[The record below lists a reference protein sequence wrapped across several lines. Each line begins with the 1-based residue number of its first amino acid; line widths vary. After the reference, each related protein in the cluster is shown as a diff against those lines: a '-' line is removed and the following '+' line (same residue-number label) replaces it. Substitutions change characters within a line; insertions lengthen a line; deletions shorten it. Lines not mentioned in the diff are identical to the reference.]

1 MKQNKLKSSIRKFNP
16 QKRRAVAEVISS
28 LLLVVITVAGAVIL
42 VTFLDE
48 SFVAGSMAIT
58 SGTSSSLKTVKLMA
72 FDTRDGE
79 KLMNPLYKIDNQEY
93 FLDPIDG
100 HLCRN
105 SVLSIMANSTT
116 VCNSEP
122 NKSPANGGTAYVV
135 IQIQNRG
142 LNPIWLSDVYFD
154 NVRHVWDSSTGGVTL
169 DGSINP
175 GTGEVPRDGMFSIL
189 PHDITDLT
197 QRIDNQI
204 TEGET
209 VNVVVKL
216 DSINPDIPLSKT
228 IRVQLNIGTN
238 VLQEFLIESGGAQ

>member
-1 MKQNKLKSSIRKFNP
+1 MKQNKLKSSIRKFTP
-16 QKRRAVAEVISS
+16 HKKRAVAEVISS

-42 VTFLDE
+42 MTFLDE
-48 SFVAGSMAIT
+48 TFVAGSLAVS
-58 SGTSSSLKTVKLMA
+58 SGTDSSLKIVELRA

-79 KLMNPLYKIDNQEY
+79 DLMNPLYQIDNQEY

-100 HLCRN
+100 YLCRDG
-105 SVLSIMANSTT
+105 VLSNNVNPLT
-116 VCNSEP
+116 VCNP
-122 NKSPANGGTAYVV
+122 NPNQSPDTGGTAYVV

-154 NVRHVWDSSTGGVTL
+154 NVGHVWDSTTRGVQI
-169 DGSINP
+169 DGSLNP

-189 PHDITDLT
+189 PADITDTT
-197 QRIDNQI
+197 QNIDNQI
-204 TEGET
+204 KEGQT

-216 DSINPDIPLSKT
+216 DMDNPDIPLSKT

>member
-1 MKQNKLKSSIRKFNP
+1 MKQNKLKSSIRKSAP

-42 VTFLDE
+42 MTFLDE
-48 SFVAGSMAIT
+48 SFVSGSLAVS
-58 SGTSSSLKTVKLMA
+58 SGTDSSLKIVELRA
-72 FDTRDGE
+72 FDTRDGVD
-79 KLMNPLYKIDNQEY
+79 LLGYTGLNNDDPLTT
-93 FLDPIDG
+93 DG
-100 HLCRN
+100 YLCREGTD
-105 SVLSIMANSTT
+105 SGCLSIANQ
-116 VCNSEP
+116 
-122 NKSPANGGTAYVV
+122 SPANFGTEYVV

-154 NVRHVWDSSTGGVTL
+154 NVGHVWDSATGGVTL
-169 DGSINP
+169 DGSVDP
-175 GTGEVPRDGMFSIL
+175 DADTGEVPHDGMFSIL
-189 PHDITDLT
+189 PVNSDI
-197 QRIDNQI
+197 QQIDNQI
-204 TEGET
+204 KEGQT

>member
-1 MKQNKLKSSIRKFNP
+1 MKQNKLKSSIRKIAP

-42 VTFLDE
+42 MTFLDE
-48 SFVAGSMAIT
+48 SFVAGSLAVS
-58 SGTSSSLKTVKLMA
+58 SGTDSSLKIVELRA
-72 FDTRDGE
+72 FDTRDGAD
-79 KLMNPLYKIDNQEY
+79 LMKTSYNLDNGDP
-93 FLDPIDG
+93 FLVEPSDG
-100 HLCRN
+100 FLCRN
-105 SVLSIMANSTT
+105 GEDCGFLSD
-116 VCNSEP
+116 
-122 NKSPANGGTAYVV
+122 NKSPANFGTEYLV

-154 NVRHVWDSSTGGVTL
+154 NVGHVWDSATGGVT
-169 DGSINP
+169 INGLVDP
-175 GTGEVPRDGMFSIL
+175 VADTGEVPHDGMFSIL
-189 PHDITDLT
+189 PVNSDI
-197 QRIDNQI
+197 QQIDNQI
-204 TEGET
+204 KEGQT